1 MRWALALA
9 AGAGHGQTR
18 GKCGHIERKGGG
30 DMTRGDALAEA
41 KAVGS
46 RVGGRRPAGGRQAL
60 GGRHRIG
67 IVTHDEE

>member
-30 DMTRGDALAEA
+30 DMTILPEI
-41 KAVGS
+41 
-46 RVGGRRPAGGRQAL
+46 GGNFFDFL
-60 GGRHRIG
+60 GVFNSI
-67 IVTHDEE
+67 